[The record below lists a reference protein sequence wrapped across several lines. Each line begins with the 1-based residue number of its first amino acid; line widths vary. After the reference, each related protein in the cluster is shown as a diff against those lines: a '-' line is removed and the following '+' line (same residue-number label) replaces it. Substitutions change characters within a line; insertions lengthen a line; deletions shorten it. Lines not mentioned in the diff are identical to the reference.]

1 MGEDYSGHPALRPL
15 ASLGVALRAFNIAP
29 GNIVEPLSVQIL
41 PYPLR
46 FNIFAIRELPASNSF
61 GGGGGLL
68 RASCPPPTRFAR
80 VALRAFKI
88 APGDFVELLTVQI
101 LPCKRSTQPNRQPCS
116 SYHILFWWRGEDSNL
131 RRWNQQIYSLPPL
144 AAREPLLKTKPRILL
159 EHYATVNRDITMRA
173 LYG

>member
-41 PYPLR
+41 PWQLR
-46 FNIFAIRELPASNSF
+46 FNIFATSKYSATNS
-61 GGGGGLL
+61 
-68 RASCPPPTRFAR
+68 
-80 VALRAFKI
+80 
-88 APGDFVELLTVQI
+88 
-101 LPCKRSTQPNRQPCS
+101 
-116 SYHILFWWRGEDSNL
+116 FWWRGEDSNL

-159 EHYATVNRDITMRA
+159 EHYTTVNHDNLIRA
-173 LYG
+173 LNG